1 MNPAKNLYWSLVRT
15 VMPGI
20 VAVAIGWLTDN
31 FGALVDKNTQA
42 QLVACLY
49 IAAAFIYYLIV
60 RLIETYVTPKI
71 GFLLADF
78 RKGNT
83 APIYPDSIE
92 TTVVP
97 AAPAIEAG
105 AAVRPAPDPVVAP
118 YVPQHGTPDGGH
130 A

>member
-1 MNPAKNLYWSLVRT
+1 MNPFKNLFWSLVRT

-31 FGALVDKNTQA
+31 FGDLVDSDTQA

-83 APIYPDSIE
+83 APIYPDAIE

-105 AAVRPAPDPVVAP
+105 AEVKVAPAPPRQP
-118 YVPQHGTPDGGH
+118 
-130 A
+130 